1 MSKAGES
8 IFTGAGEAMA
18 YARGEREGFK
28 VHIPVN
34 IDVRAI
40 RTRTGLSQM
49 KFATRYG
56 FSVDSLR
63 NWEQGRRRPDPA
75 ARAYLMIIEREPA
88 AVERALSL
96 GLGEEPGDQE
106 KVETPKRV
114 A

>member
-1 MSKAGES
+1 MSKAADS
-8 IFTGAGEAMA
+8 ILRGAREALA
-18 YARGEREGFK
+18 YAHGERDGFR
-28 VHIPVN
+28 VHIPVE

-40 RTRTGLSQM
+40 RRRTGLSQM

-88 AVERALSL
+88 AVERALSH
-96 GLGEEPGDQE
+96 GGEDNTGNRDKCGRSK
-106 KVETPKRV
+106 KV